1 MKKEDE
7 DIEKVID
14 LWNML
19 WPVKKIA
26 EELNYPTYKVNQLIN
41 KARKRGYTV
50 LSIEE
55 KNRKRK
61 KLAVQM
67 WNEGKSRKEIG
78 DELFISTN

>member
-7 DIEKVID
+7 DVEKVRN

-26 EELNYPTYKVNQLIN
+26 EELNYPTYKINQLIN

-50 LSIEE
+50 ISLEE
-55 KNRKRK
+55 KNRKREE
-61 KLAVQM
+61 LAVQM